1 MGIFKIVGILLIVFG
16 LVDLIG
22 SFLEFDLWG
31 TIGIQLPE
39 IVWRYS
45 SYIEIVAGYVIM
57 NLGGSDDDEA
67 AEE

>member
-57 NLGGSDDDEA
+57 NLGGSGDGDV
-67 AEE
+67 AE

>member
-22 SFLEFDLWG
+22 SFLGFDLWG

-57 NLGGSDDDEA
+57 NLGGSGDGDV
-67 AEE
+67 AE